1 MSNEDDFV
9 DIEELEDNNPKEIN
23 EETNIQTTQEKN
35 KIEEN
40 NNFDFNDDEVKI
52 EEEDINK
59 NKEYNNIDDDKNNN
73 LTDVHEQQKILNDIN
88 NNVNMQEQLNDK
100 DLNQAQND
108 QNNSPSRKEKA
119 QNPASKKRKT
129 TNRGFDNS
137 IHVHNPVP
145 LSKLQQAENKY
156 YKIREELNK
165 KFFNNE
171 NQEEYY
177 EEPNEIT
184 ESKKNKEMISYL
196 EQLND
201 VLTEILKSNRVQ
213 QKEKEKLKKK
223 TVQKTPDQ
231 IYQEQM
237 KMNDNQEKIIE
248 VYKKQLATLQSR
260 VKQVSQ
266 PNFLEDLIEKN
277 KKLDEEI
284 QNIQLVNKKLNNE
297 QKLNEI
303 VISKQNKNENED
315 KANMNLKRMNMD
327 YSKIIRENDK
337 LTKRIEEYKRKE
349 VENES
354 KIKQLQEFVD
364 KLHTIAKDMYNITD
378 YENVKSEEKKEK
390 QKEESKIQYKK
401 RIDILKKKKESNI
414 NKYGQELMLNN
425 KQIDKLQKKLIEVE
439 KELQKEE
446 DEKDLR
452 LGITRKKENKN
463 ENAVVEENKVTKEK
477 ENEQYQNNELVNNN
491 NIMYNNNTNQGINS
505 RKNSGLKRCKEGI
518 YQELGNEDNLN
529 INMNKDTNEI
539 NNSGNAKEIF
549 DAKDLSNINPMNE
562 MSVEVP
568 FVENEDKKNKKP
580 AFLEGFEDDE
590 NEKEK
595 ENHEENEQKEKNN
608 QNENI
613 QKNDKG
619 ENVEKKE
626 NENRNEE
633 KEEEKINENKNEENA
648 NENIENNIIRVDQF
662 QIF

>member
-1 MSNEDDFV
+1 
-9 DIEELEDNNPKEIN
+9 
-23 EETNIQTTQEKN
+23 
-35 KIEEN
+35 
-40 NNFDFNDDEVKI
+40 
-52 EEEDINK
+52 
-59 NKEYNNIDDDKNNN
+59 
-73 LTDVHEQQKILNDIN
+73 
-88 NNVNMQEQLNDK
+88 MQEQLNDK

-648 NENIENNIIRVDQF
+648 NENIENNIIRVDQREEEDDLEQLEQLEEF
-662 QIF
+662 QI